1 VKEDVSVESIGKQM
15 RLRRLLR
22 PDTGRCI
29 LFAASHGTS
38 TQEVFP
44 ALEDTRGQIRAALAG
59 GSDAVL
65 VSRGFAREAAPAFAE
80 FPGKAWV
87 LKVSATAYE
96 DMPRE
101 LLISGVEGAALSGAD
116 AVGVLMQLTPS
127 TEVSLLSMISHLGE
141 ECERL
146 QMPFV
151 VEAELPG
158 AYDRSGWYP
167 EDKVAYLRRSCRLAQ
182 ELGADVIKTNWPG
195 DAEGFAEVISAVT
208 LPVVVAGG
216 ARVEED
222 VLLKVVED
230 ALGAGAVGCSV
241 GRNIFQA
248 SDPQA
253 MARRIAELVHSP
265 TAVTA

>member
-1 VKEDVSVESIGKQM
+1 MESLGKQM

-38 TQEVFP
+38 TVEIFSE
-44 ALEDTRGQIRAALAG
+44 LGDTQGQIRAALSG

-65 VSRGFAREAAPAFAE
+65 VSRGFARESAPAFAE

-101 LLISGVEGAALSGAD
+101 LLISTVEGAALSGAD

-127 TEVSLLSMISHLGE
+127 TEVSVISTISHLGE

-158 AYDRSGWYP
+158 AYDVSGWYP

-195 DAEGFAEVISAVT
+195 SAEGFAEIISAVT
-208 LPVVVAGG
+208 RPVVVAGG

-222 VLLKVVED
+222 TLLKVIED
-230 ALGAGAVGCSV
+230 ALSVGAAGCSV

-248 SDPQA
+248 SNPQA
-253 MARRIAELVHSP
+253 ITKRIAEVVHSP
-265 TAVTA
+265 AAVTA